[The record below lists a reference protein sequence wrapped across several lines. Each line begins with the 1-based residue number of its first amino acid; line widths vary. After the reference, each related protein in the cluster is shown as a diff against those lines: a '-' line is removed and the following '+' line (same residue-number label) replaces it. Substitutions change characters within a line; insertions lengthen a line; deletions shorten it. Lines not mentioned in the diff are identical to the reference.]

1 MTDNY
6 FKVLSDIDVSQ
17 HVKQKGQFSYL
28 SWPFAIQ
35 VLGEH
40 HPDAEIVVKRFI
52 LPDNPDI
59 EVPFMWTPCG
69 YFVEVAVTINN
80 VTRSQI
86 HPIINYQNQPL
97 DMPTNFDVNTSLQ
110 RCTVK
115 AIALH
120 GLGLFVY
127 QGEDLPINAPDYTQ
141 EQFDIFNEL
150 IAEEDTLGLY
160 VFSQNIPLNAAIAL
174 HNSFPKGQKGKMK
187 ELVNKMLDKGK
198 ADIDEYVDNFEHA
211 IMNNDVIEL
220 KELINEVGDATKRV
234 VWLSLDNEMQQ
245 AARDMLK

>member
-1 MTDNY
+1 MSDNY
-6 FKVLSDIDVSQ
+6 FRILSDIDVSQ

-35 VLGEH
+35 TLGEH
-40 HPDAEIVVKRFI
+40 HPDAEIAVKRFI
-52 LPDNPDI
+52 LPDNPDV
-59 EVPFMWTPCG
+59 EVPYMQTPLG
-69 YFVEVAVTINN
+69 YFVEVAVTIGN

-86 HPIINYQNQPL
+86 HPVLDYQNQPV
-97 DMPTNFDVNTSLQ
+97 DKPTNFHINTSLQ
-110 RCTVK
+110 RCLVK

-127 QGEDLPINAPDYTQ
+127 QGEDLPINAPDYTE
-141 EQFDIFNEL
+141 EQFEIFNEL
-150 IAEEDTLGLY
+150 IAEGDELGLY

-198 ADIDEYVDNFEHA
+198 VIIDQYVDEAGRA
-211 IMNNDVIEL
+211 IRTDDVTAL
-220 KELINEVGDATKRV
+220 KELINEAGDAAKRII
-234 VWLSLDNEMQQ
+234 WLSLDNELQQ